1 MNKKNSQSI
10 FLICICLLVSC
21 TENYSPKPLG
31 YFRIDLSEKTYN
43 IFKSNCSFKFL
54 HASDTKIIKDK
65 NDCWY
70 NIHYPYHNATIHL
83 TYKTINNNL
92 GNIIE
97 ESHKLAYDHSVKS
110 NGIIEKEY
118 RNNENRVF
126 GILYDIHGNSA
137 SNLQFFVTDS
147 SNHFLRGSLY
157 FNTIPNSDS
166 LQPIKQHIKDDLQI
180 LIESLNWI

>member
-1 MNKKNSQSI
+1 MNKKKSPYI
-10 FLICICLLVSC
+10 FLIFTCLLMAC
-21 TENYSPKPLG
+21 TKNYSPKPLG

-43 IFKSNCSFKFL
+43 IFNSNCSFNFL
-54 HASDTKIIKDK
+54 HASDTKIIQDK

-70 NIHYPYHNATIHL
+70 NIQYPHHNATIHL
-83 TYKTINNNL
+83 TYKTLNTNL

-97 ESHKLAYDHSVKS
+97 ESHKLAFEHSVQS
-110 NGIIEKEY
+110 DGIIEKEY
-118 RNNENRVF
+118 KNDKNRVY

-157 FNTIPNSDS
+157 FNAIPNSDS
-166 LQPIKQHIKDDLQI
+166 LQPIKEYIKEDLEV
-180 LIESLNWI
+180 LMESVTWI

>member
-1 MNKKNSQSI
+1 MNNKNLPYI
-10 FLICICLLVSC
+10 FLIFISLFISC
-21 TENYSPKPLG
+21 KEEYSPKPLG
-31 YFRIDLSEKTYN
+31 YFRIDLSEKTYS
-43 IFKSNCSFKFL
+43 IFNSNCSFNFL
-54 HASDTKIIKDK
+54 HASDTKIIQDK

-70 NIHYPYHNATIHL
+70 NLEYPRHNATIHL
-83 TYKTINNNL
+83 TYKTLDTNL
-92 GNIIE
+92 SNIIE
-97 ESHKLAYDHSVKS
+97 ESHKLAYDHIVRSD
-110 NGIIEKEY
+110 GIIEKEY
-118 RNNENRVF
+118 RNDKNRVY

-147 SNHFLRGSLY
+147 STHFLRGSLY

>member
-1 MNKKNSQSI
+1 MNNKNLPYI
-10 FLICICLLVSC
+10 FLFICPFISC
-21 TENYSPKPLG
+21 TENFSPKPLG

-43 IFKSNCSFKFL
+43 IFKGNCSFNFL
-54 HASDTKIIKDK
+54 CASDTKIIQDK

-70 NIHYPYHNATIHL
+70 NIHYPFHNATIHL

-118 RNNENRVF
+118 RNDEDRVY

-157 FNTIPNSDS
+157 FNTTPNSDS